1 MGGTPVPPI
10 FLSPKTLF
18 ESRSSSYFC
27 AEVMFVKEL
36 RNALLI
42 VFTGALVACS
52 PPIKEQK
59 VAAVTRATQAENYRL
74 VPNDLVRIDVF
85 QEPDMQTEQR
95 IAQDGSIS
103 IALGGRVKISGL
115 TLEDASKAI
124 AEKLKG
130 PYLINPQVT
139 ISVVEYAPRRFSVL
153 GQVNKPGSF
162 EIPGEEIL
170 TLPTAIAMAEGNTR
184 IGNLRQVQ
192 VTRMRGEAVY
202 DIKVNL
208 MTPQGRQFVVEKGD
222 IIMVPESLF

>member
-1 MGGTPVPPI
+1 MV
-10 FLSPKTLF
+10 
-18 ESRSSSYFC
+18 
-27 AEVMFVKEL
+27 VKEF
-36 RNALLI
+36 RNALLMI
-42 VFTGALVACS
+42 FAGTLAACS
-52 PPIKEQK
+52 TPIKEQK
-59 VAAVTRATQAENYRL
+59 VAAVTDVTRAENYRL

-95 IAQDGSIS
+95 VAQDGTVS

-130 PYLINPQVT
+130 PYLVNPQVT

-153 GQVNKPGSF
+153 GQVNKPGAF

-184 IGNLRQVQ
+184 IGNLRQIQ
-192 VTRMRGEAVY
+192 VTRTRGDAVY

-208 MTPQGRQFVVEKGD
+208 MTPQGRQFIVEKGD